1 MLLQPLGHFTK
12 ASDNNQK
19 KALCQV
25 ETIDL
30 EQKFFCSAMIAK
42 KSCLLYRRRFM
53 QSTAKKTALPAI
65 TLAAL
70 GVVFGDIGT
79 SPLYALRE
87 CFISAHIAINEA
99 TVLGILS
106 LIFWC
111 MTLSISFKYITVIMR
126 ADNNGEGGIMSLLA
140 LNLRSNR
147 IADHRKIILIAIG
160 FIGASLFFGDGI
172 ITPAISVMS
181 AIEGFSIA
189 TPIFD
194 KWLMPLAIG
203 ILTGLFLVQRHGTG
217 TMGKFFGPIT
227 LLWFIAIGLAGI
239 HSIVQTPYVLSML
252 SPHWA
257 ISFVYH
263 QPFVAFIAMGAVVL
277 TMTGGEAL
285 YADMGHFGRIP
296 IKLAWFTVVLPALL
310 LNYAGQGALL
320 LRNPHAI
327 ENPFYLL
334 VPQWALYPMIGLATA
349 AAVIASQAVI
359 SGVFSMANQ
368 AIQLRYL
375 PRLTV
380 QHTSDVEQ
388 GQIYLPFINWVL
400 YISILLLILIFQ
412 SSANLAS
419 AYGVAVTMTMLCDT
433 ILVSVVAFGLWRWPI
448 WKVALFAVPFLLLDS
463 VFIASTSLKV
473 FSGGWVPIL
482 IGIMAFTILMTW
494 KNGREIVY
502 SKLEK
507 DALPLSLFI
516 QSVSLSKETIYVPGQ
531 AIFLTGNTNI
541 VPHAMLHNIKHN
553 KVLHER
559 NILVTVITRDVP
571 YVPDQ
576 ERIRV
581 EVLDERFQQVFVYY
595 GFKDQPNIPVAL
607 EQAYG
612 QLRIPYDMMQISF
625 FISRDRLI
633 HTIGDGMAPW
643 REKLFIS
650 MQRNTS
656 PVSDFYQIP
665 PNRVVEMGSQIE
677 I

>member
-1 MLLQPLGHFTK
+1 MILLRK
-12 ASDNNQK
+12 NYVYIED
-19 KALCQV
+19 
-25 ETIDL
+25 E
-30 EQKFFCSAMIAK
+30 
-42 KSCLLYRRRFM
+42 YM
-53 QSTAKKTALPAI
+53 QSTAKKAALPAI

-79 SPLYALRE
+79 SPLYALRQ
-87 CFISAHIAINEA
+87 CFLTAHIAITEA

-111 MTLSISFKYITVIMR
+111 LMLTISFKYVTVIMR

-140 LNLRSNR
+140 LNLRSTR
-147 IADHRKIILIAIG
+147 IADNKKIYLIALG
-160 FIGASLFFGDGI
+160 FVGASLFFGDGI
-172 ITPAISVMS
+172 ITPAISVLS
-181 AIEGFSIA
+181 AIEGLSIA
-189 TPIFD
+189 TPMFN
-194 KWLMPLAIG
+194 KWLMPLALG
-203 ILTGLFLVQRHGTG
+203 ILTALFLVQRHGTG

-227 LLWFIAIGLAGI
+227 LTWFASIGLIGI
-239 HSIVQTPYVLSML
+239 WSISQTPYVLTMV

-257 ISFVYH
+257 LNFIFH
-263 QPFVAFIAMGAVVL
+263 QPFVAFLTMGAVIL
-277 TMTGGEAL
+277 TVTGGEAL
-285 YADMGHFGRIP
+285 YADMGHFGRLP
-296 IKLAWFTVVLPALL
+296 IRLAWFIIVLPCLL

-320 LRNPHAI
+320 LRNPAAI

-334 VPQWALYPMIGLATA
+334 VPEWALYPMIALATA

-359 SGVFSMANQ
+359 TGVFSMANQ

-380 QHTSDVEQ
+380 HHTSDVEQ

-412 SSANLAS
+412 TSANLAN
-419 AYGVAVTMTMLCDT
+419 AYGVAVTMTMFCDT
-433 ILVSVVAFGLWRWPI
+433 ILIAVLAYGLWRWPK
-448 WKVALFAVPFLLLDS
+448 WKVAIFAIPLLIIDII
-463 VFIASTSLKV
+463 FIASTSLKIV
-473 FSGGWVPIL
+473 SGGWVPIL
-482 IGIMAFTILMTW
+482 IGGIVFTILMTW
-494 KNGREIVY
+494 KNGREIVFGR
-502 SKLEK
+502 LEK
-507 DALPLSLFI
+507 DALPLDLFI
-516 QSVSLSKETIYVPGQ
+516 KSVSLNGDTMIVPGE
-531 AIFLTGNTNI
+531 AVFLTGTPNI

-553 KVLHER
+553 KVLHEK

-571 YVPDQ
+571 YVPDL
-576 ERIRV
+576 ERVRV
-581 EVLDERFQQVFVYY
+581 EVLDARFYRIYVYY
-595 GFKDQPNIPVAL
+595 GFKDQPNIPQAL
-607 EQAYG
+607 ELAYK
-612 QLRIPYDMMQISF
+612 QLSFEFDMMQISF

-633 HTIGDGMAPW
+633 HTLGDGMAPW

>member
-1 MLLQPLGHFTK
+1 
-12 ASDNNQK
+12 
-19 KALCQV
+19 
-25 ETIDL
+25 
-30 EQKFFCSAMIAK
+30 
-42 KSCLLYRRRFM
+42 M
-53 QSTAKKTALPAI
+53 QSTAKKAALPAI

-79 SPLYALRE
+79 SPLYALRQ
-87 CFISAHIAINEA
+87 CFLEAHIAITET

-111 MTLSISFKYITVIMR
+111 LMLTISFKYVTIIMR

-140 LNLRSNR
+140 LNLRSTR
-147 IADHRKIILIAIG
+147 IADNKKIFLIAIG

-172 ITPAISVMS
+172 ITPAISVLS
-181 AIEGFSIA
+181 AIEGLSVA
-189 TPIFD
+189 TPMFN
-194 KWLMPLAIG
+194 KWIMPLAIG
-203 ILTGLFLVQRHGTG
+203 ILTALFLIQRHGTG

-227 LLWFIAIGLAGI
+227 LTWFISIGLIGI
-239 HSIVQTPYVLSML
+239 HSISQTPYVLTML

-257 ISFVYH
+257 INFIVH
-263 QPFVAFIAMGAVVL
+263 QPLVAFLTMGAVIL
-277 TMTGGEAL
+277 TVTGGEAL
-285 YADMGHFGRIP
+285 YADMGHFGRPP
-296 IKLAWFTVVLPALL
+296 IRLAWFTIVLPCLV

-320 LRNPHAI
+320 LRNPNAI
-327 ENPFYLL
+327 ENPFFLL
-334 VPQWALYPMIGLATA
+334 VPEWALYPVIALATM

-380 QHTSDVEQ
+380 HHTSDVEQ
-388 GQIYLPFINWVL
+388 GQIYIPFINWVL
-400 YISILLLILIFQ
+400 YVSILLLILIFQ
-412 SSANLAS
+412 TSANLAN

-433 ILVSVVAFGLWRWPI
+433 ILITFLAYGFWRWKK
-448 WKVALFAVPFLLLDS
+448 WKVALFAIPFLLIDLI
-463 VFIASTSLKV
+463 FIASTSLKV
-473 FSGGWVPIL
+473 FSGGWVPML
-482 IGIMAFTILMTW
+482 IGVIVFTVLMTW
-494 KNGREIVY
+494 RTGREIVFNR
-502 SKLEK
+502 LEK
-507 DALPLSLFI
+507 DALPLELFI
-516 QSVSLSKETIYVPGQ
+516 KSVSLSDETIFVPGE
-531 AIFLTGNTNI
+531 AIFLTGTPNM

-559 NILVTVITRDVP
+559 NILVTVLTRDVP

-576 ERIRV
+576 ERVRV
-581 EVLDERFQQVFVYY
+581 EVLENRFYRIFVYY
-595 GFKDQPNIPVAL
+595 GFKDQPNIPQAL
-607 EQAYG
+607 ELAYK
-612 QLRIPYDMMQISF
+612 QLGLEFDMMHMSF

-633 HTIGDGMAPW
+633 HTVGDGMSPW

>member
-1 MLLQPLGHFTK
+1 
-12 ASDNNQK
+12 
-19 KALCQV
+19 
-25 ETIDL
+25 
-30 EQKFFCSAMIAK
+30 
-42 KSCLLYRRRFM
+42 M
-53 QSTAKKTALPAI
+53 QSTAKKAALPAI

-87 CFISAHIAINEA
+87 CFISAHIAINES

-111 MTLSISFKYITVIMR
+111 MMLSISFKYITVIMR

-147 IADHRKIILIAIG
+147 ISDQKKIFLIAIG

-181 AIEGFSIA
+181 AIEGLSIA
-189 TPIFD
+189 TPIFNQ
-194 KWLMPLAIG
+194 WLMPLAIG
-203 ILTGLFLVQRHGTG
+203 ILTGLFLIQRHGTG

-227 LLWFIAIGLAGI
+227 LAWFIAIGLAGI
-239 HSIVQTPYVLSML
+239 YSIMQTPHVLAML

-263 QPFVAFIAMGAVVL
+263 QPFVAFIAMGAVIL

-296 IKLAWFTVVLPALL
+296 IKLAWFTVVLPCLL

-320 LRNPHAI
+320 LRDASAI

-334 VPQWALYPMIGLATA
+334 VPEWALYPMIGLACA

-359 SGVFSMANQ
+359 TGVFSMANQ

-412 SSANLAS
+412 TSANLAS

-433 ILVSVVAFGLWRWPI
+433 ILVSILAYTLWRWPT
-448 WKVALFAVPFLLLDS
+448 WKVALFAVPFLLLDM
-463 VFIASTSLKV
+463 VFIASTSLKIL
-473 FSGGWVPIL
+473 SGGWVPIL
-482 IGIMAFTILMTW
+482 IGVMAFTILMTW

-502 SKLEK
+502 NKLSK
-507 DALPLSLFI
+507 DSLSLELFI
-516 QSVSLSKETIYVPGQ
+516 KSVSLSSETIFVPGE
-531 AIFLTGNTNI
+531 AIFLTGNPNI

-559 NILVTVITRDVP
+559 NLLVTVITRDVP
-571 YVPDQ
+571 YVTDQ
-576 ERIRV
+576 ERIQV
-581 EVLDERFQQVFVYY
+581 EILDDRFQRVYVYY
-595 GFKDQPNIPVAL
+595 GFKDQPNIPIAI
-607 EQAYG
+607 EQAYA
-612 QLRIPYDMMQISF
+612 QLDIPFDMMRISF

-633 HTIGDGMAPW
+633 HTLGDGMAPW

>member
-1 MLLQPLGHFTK
+1 
-12 ASDNNQK
+12 
-19 KALCQV
+19 
-25 ETIDL
+25 
-30 EQKFFCSAMIAK
+30 
-42 KSCLLYRRRFM
+42 M
-53 QSTAKKTALPAI
+53 QSTAKKAALPAI

-79 SPLYALRE
+79 SPLYALRQ
-87 CFISAHIAINEA
+87 CFISAHIAINES

-111 MTLSISFKYITVIMR
+111 MMLTISFKYITVIMK

-140 LNLRSNR
+140 LNLRSTR
-147 IADHRKIILIAIG
+147 IADNKKIFLIALG

-181 AIEGFSIA
+181 AIEGLSIA
-189 TPIFD
+189 TPIFNQ
-194 KWLMPLAIG
+194 WLMPIAIG
-203 ILTGLFLVQRHGTG
+203 ILTGLFLVQRHGTV
-217 TMGKFFGPIT
+217 TMGKFFGPVT
-227 LLWFIAIGLAGI
+227 LAWFVAIGVIGLN
-239 HSIVQTPYVLSML
+239 SIFQTPYVLAMI

-257 ISFVYH
+257 ISFIYH
-263 QPFVAFIAMGAVVL
+263 QPFVAFIAMGAVIL

-320 LRNPHAI
+320 LRDPAAI

-334 VPQWALYPMIGLATA
+334 IPEWALYPMIGLATA

-359 SGVFSMANQ
+359 TGVFSMANQ

-412 SSANLAS
+412 NSANLAS

-433 ILVSVVAFGLWRWPI
+433 ILIAILAYGFWRWPK
-448 WKVALFAVPFLLLDS
+448 WKVALFAIPFLLIDL
-463 VFIASTSLKV
+463 VFIASTSLKII
-473 FSGGWVPIL
+473 SGGWVPIL
-482 IGIMAFTILMTW
+482 IGAIAFCILMTW
-494 KNGREIVY
+494 KDGREIVFNRL
-502 SKLEK
+502 SK
-507 DALPLSLFI
+507 DSLSLELFI
-516 QSVSLSKETIYVPGQ
+516 KSVSLSSETIFVPGD
-531 AIFLTGNTNI
+531 AIFLTGNPNI

-559 NILVTVITRDVP
+559 NMMVTVITRDVP
-571 YVPDQ
+571 YVTTQ

-581 EVLDERFQQVFVYY
+581 EVLDDRFQRIYVYY
-595 GFKDQPNIPVAL
+595 GFKDQPNIPDAL
-607 EQAYG
+607 ELAYQ
-612 QLRIPYDMMQISF
+612 QLNIRFDMMRISF

-633 HTIGDGMAPW
+633 HTVGDGMAPW

>member
-1 MLLQPLGHFTK
+1 
-12 ASDNNQK
+12 
-19 KALCQV
+19 
-25 ETIDL
+25 
-30 EQKFFCSAMIAK
+30 
-42 KSCLLYRRRFM
+42 M
-53 QSTAKKTALPAI
+53 QSTAKKAALPAI

-79 SPLYALRE
+79 SPLYALRQ
-87 CFISAHIAINEA
+87 CFLTAHIAITEA

-111 MTLSISFKYITVIMR
+111 MMLTISFKYVTVIMR

-147 IADHRKIILIAIG
+147 IPDNRKIFLIALG

-172 ITPAISVMS
+172 ITPAISVLS
-181 AIEGFSIA
+181 AIEGLSIA
-189 TPIFD
+189 TPMFN

-203 ILTGLFLVQRHGTG
+203 ILTALFLVQRHGTG

-227 LLWFIAIGLAGI
+227 LTWFASIGLIGI
-239 HSIVQTPYVLSML
+239 HSISQTPYVLTML

-257 ISFVYH
+257 LNFIFH
-263 QPFVAFIAMGAVVL
+263 QPFVAFLTMGAVIL
-277 TMTGGEAL
+277 TVTGGEAL
-285 YADMGHFGRIP
+285 YADMGHFGRLP
-296 IKLAWFTVVLPALL
+296 IRLGWFIIVLPCLL

-320 LRNPHAI
+320 LRDPSAI

-334 VPQWALYPMIGLATA
+334 VPEWGLYPMIALATA

-359 SGVFSMANQ
+359 TGVFSMANQ

-380 QHTSDVEQ
+380 HHTSDVEQ
-388 GQIYLPFINWVL
+388 GQIYLPFINWILFV
-400 YISILLLILIFQ
+400 SILLLIVIFQ
-412 SSANLAS
+412 NSANLAN

-433 ILVSVVAFGLWRWPI
+433 ILIAFLAYGFWRWPK
-448 WKVALFAVPFLLLDS
+448 WKVALFAVPFLVIDS
-463 VFIASTSLKV
+463 VFIGSTSLKII
-473 FSGGWVPIL
+473 SGGWVPIL
-482 IGIMAFTILMTW
+482 IGAIVFTILMTW
-494 KNGREIVY
+494 KTGREIVFNR
-502 SKLEK
+502 LEK
-507 DALPLSLFI
+507 DALPLDLFI
-516 QSVSLSKETIYVPGQ
+516 KSVSLSDETQFVPGQ
-531 AIFLTGNTNI
+531 AVFLTGNPNI

-559 NILVTVITRDVP
+559 NIMVTVITRDVP
-571 YVPDQ
+571 YVPEQ

-581 EVLDERFQQVFVYY
+581 EVLDDRFQRVFVYY
-595 GFKDQPNIPVAL
+595 GFKDQPDIPNAL
-607 EQAYG
+607 ELAYK
-612 QLRIPYDMMQISF
+612 QLEVEFDMMHISF

-633 HTIGDGMAPW
+633 HTVGEGMAPW

>member
-1 MLLQPLGHFTK
+1 
-12 ASDNNQK
+12 
-19 KALCQV
+19 
-25 ETIDL
+25 
-30 EQKFFCSAMIAK
+30 
-42 KSCLLYRRRFM
+42 M
-53 QSTAKKTALPAI
+53 QSTAKKAALPAV

-79 SPLYALRE
+79 SPLYALRQ
-87 CFISAHIAINEA
+87 CFLTAHIAITEA

-111 MTLSISFKYITVIMR
+111 MMLTISFKYVSVIMK

-140 LNLRSNR
+140 LNLRSTR
-147 IADHRKIILIAIG
+147 IADQRKIYLIALG

-172 ITPAISVMS
+172 ITPAISILS
-181 AIEGFSIA
+181 AIEGLSIA
-189 TPIFD
+189 TPMFNQ
-194 KWLMPLAIG
+194 WLLPLAVG
-203 ILTGLFLVQRHGTG
+203 ILTALFLIQRHGTA

-227 LLWFIAIGLAGI
+227 LLWFASIGLLGLW
-239 HSIVQTPYVLSML
+239 SVMQTPFVLAMI

-257 ISFVYH
+257 FGFIIN
-263 QPFVAFIAMGAVVL
+263 QPFVAFLTMGAVIL

-285 YADMGHFGRIP
+285 YADMGHFGRMP
-296 IKLAWFTVVLPALL
+296 IKLAWFVIVLPSLVF
-310 LNYAGQGALL
+310 NYAGQGALL
-320 LRNPHAI
+320 LRDPNAI

-334 VPQWALYPMIGLATA
+334 VPDWALFPMIGLATA

-359 SGVFSMANQ
+359 TGVFSMVNQ

-380 QHTSDVEQ
+380 QHTSDIEQ
-388 GQIYLPFINWVL
+388 GQIYVPFINWVL
-400 YISILLLILIFQ
+400 FISVIILILLFEN
-412 SSANLAS
+412 SANLAS
-419 AYGVAVTMTMLCDT
+419 AYGVAVTMTMLCGT
-433 ILVSVVAFGLWRWPI
+433 ILISILAYGVWRWPV
-448 WKVALFAVPFLLLDS
+448 WKVALFAVPLLIIDLIF
-463 VFIASTSLKV
+463 VASTSLKIV
-473 FSGGWVPIL
+473 GGGWVPIL
-482 IGIMAFTILMTW
+482 IGAIVFTVLMTW
-494 KNGREIVY
+494 KDGRQIVLN
-502 SKLEK
+502 KLES
-507 DALPLSLFI
+507 DALPIDLFI
-516 QSVSLSKETIYVPGQ
+516 QSVKMSDETLIVPGD
-531 AIFLTGNTNI
+531 AIFLTGTPNI

-559 NILVTVITRDVP
+559 NMMITVITKDVP
-571 YVPDQ
+571 YVPDI

-581 EVLDERFQQVFVYY
+581 EKMDNRFFRIFVYY

-607 EQAYG
+607 KAAYK
-612 QLRIPYDMMQISF
+612 QLNFEFDMMQISF

-633 HTIGDGMAPW
+633 HTVGEGMAPW

-656 PVSDFYQIP
+656 PVSDFYLIP

>member
-1 MLLQPLGHFTK
+1 
-12 ASDNNQK
+12 
-19 KALCQV
+19 
-25 ETIDL
+25 
-30 EQKFFCSAMIAK
+30 
-42 KSCLLYRRRFM
+42 M
-53 QSTAKKTALPAI
+53 QSTAKKAALPAI

-79 SPLYALRE
+79 SPLYALRQ
-87 CFISAHIAINEA
+87 CFISAHIAINES

-111 MTLSISFKYITVIMR
+111 MMLTISFKYITVIMK

-140 LNLRSNR
+140 LNLRSTR
-147 IADHRKIILIAIG
+147 IADNKKIFLIALG

-181 AIEGFSIA
+181 AIEGLSIA
-189 TPIFD
+189 TPIFNQ
-194 KWLMPLAIG
+194 WLMPIAIG

-217 TMGKFFGPIT
+217 TMGKFFGPVT
-227 LLWFIAIGLAGI
+227 LAWFVAIGVIGLN
-239 HSIVQTPYVLSML
+239 SIFQTPYVLAMI

-257 ISFVYH
+257 ISFIYH
-263 QPFVAFIAMGAVVL
+263 QPFVAFIAMGAVIL

-320 LRNPHAI
+320 LRDPAAI
-327 ENPFYLL
+327 ETPFYLL
-334 VPQWALYPMIGLATA
+334 IPEWALYPMIGLATA

-359 SGVFSMANQ
+359 TGVFSMANQ

-412 SSANLAS
+412 NSANLAS

-433 ILVSVVAFGLWRWPI
+433 ILIAILAYGFWRWPK
-448 WKVALFAVPFLLLDS
+448 WKVALFAIPFLLIDL
-463 VFIASTSLKV
+463 VFIASTSLKII
-473 FSGGWVPIL
+473 SGGWVPIL
-482 IGIMAFTILMTW
+482 IGAIAFCILMTW
-494 KNGREIVY
+494 KDGREIVFNRL
-502 SKLEK
+502 SK
-507 DALPLSLFI
+507 DSLSLELFI
-516 QSVSLSKETIYVPGQ
+516 KSVSLSSETIFVPGD
-531 AIFLTGNTNI
+531 AIFLTGNPNI

-559 NILVTVITRDVP
+559 NMMVTVITRDVP
-571 YVPDQ
+571 YVTNQ

-581 EVLDERFQQVFVYY
+581 EVLDDRFQRIYVYY
-595 GFKDQPNIPVAL
+595 GFKDQPNIPDAL
-607 EQAYG
+607 ELAYQ
-612 QLRIPYDMMQISF
+612 QLNIRFDMMRISF

-633 HTIGDGMAPW
+633 HTVGDGMAPW

>member
-1 MLLQPLGHFTK
+1 
-12 ASDNNQK
+12 
-19 KALCQV
+19 
-25 ETIDL
+25 
-30 EQKFFCSAMIAK
+30 
-42 KSCLLYRRRFM
+42 M
-53 QSTAKKTALPAI
+53 QSTAKKAALPAI

-79 SPLYALRE
+79 SPLYALRQ
-87 CFISAHIAINEA
+87 CFISAHIAINES

-106 LIFWC
+106 LIFFF
-111 MTLSISFKYITVIMR
+111 MMLTISFKYITVIMK
-126 ADNNGEGGIMSLLA
+126 ADTNGEGGIMSLLA
-140 LNLRSNR
+140 LNLRSTR
-147 IADHRKIILIAIG
+147 IADNKKIFLIALG

-181 AIEGFSIA
+181 AIEGLSIA
-189 TPIFD
+189 TPIFNQ
-194 KWLMPLAIG
+194 WLMPIAIG

-217 TMGKFFGPIT
+217 TMGKFFGPVT
-227 LLWFIAIGLAGI
+227 LAWFVAIGVIGLN
-239 HSIVQTPYVLSML
+239 SIFQTPYVLAMI

-257 ISFVYH
+257 ISFIYH
-263 QPFVAFIAMGAVVL
+263 QPFVAFIAMGAVIL

-320 LRNPHAI
+320 LRDPAAI

-334 VPQWALYPMIGLATA
+334 IPEWALYPMIGLATA

-359 SGVFSMANQ
+359 TGVFSMANQ

-412 SSANLAS
+412 NSANLAS

-433 ILVSVVAFGLWRWPI
+433 ILIAILAYGFWRWPK
-448 WKVALFAVPFLLLDS
+448 WKVALFAIPFLLIDL
-463 VFIASTSLKV
+463 VFIASTSLKII
-473 FSGGWVPIL
+473 SGGWVPIL
-482 IGIMAFTILMTW
+482 IGAIAFCILMTW
-494 KNGREIVY
+494 KDGREIVFNRL
-502 SKLEK
+502 SK
-507 DALPLSLFI
+507 DSLSLELFI
-516 QSVSLSKETIYVPGQ
+516 KSVSLSSETIFVPGD
-531 AIFLTGNTNI
+531 AIFLTGNPNI

-559 NILVTVITRDVP
+559 NMMVTVITRDVP
-571 YVPDQ
+571 YVTNQ

-581 EVLDERFQQVFVYY
+581 EVLDDRFQRIYVYY
-595 GFKDQPNIPVAL
+595 GFKDQPNIPDAL
-607 EQAYG
+607 ELAYQ
-612 QLRIPYDMMQISF
+612 QLNIRFDMMRISF

-633 HTIGDGMAPW
+633 HTVGDGMAPW

>member
-1 MLLQPLGHFTK
+1 
-12 ASDNNQK
+12 
-19 KALCQV
+19 
-25 ETIDL
+25 
-30 EQKFFCSAMIAK
+30 
-42 KSCLLYRRRFM
+42 M
-53 QSTAKKTALPAI
+53 QSTAKKAALPAI

-79 SPLYALRE
+79 SPLYALRQ
-87 CFISAHIAINEA
+87 CFLTAHIAITEA

-111 MTLSISFKYITVIMR
+111 MMLTISFKYVTVIMR

-147 IADHRKIILIAIG
+147 IPDNRKIFLIALG

-172 ITPAISVMS
+172 ITPAISVLS
-181 AIEGFSIA
+181 AIEGLSIA
-189 TPIFD
+189 TPMFN

-203 ILTGLFLVQRHGTG
+203 ILTALFLVQRHGTG

-227 LLWFIAIGLAGI
+227 LTWFASIGLIGI
-239 HSIVQTPYVLSML
+239 HSISQTPYVLTML

-257 ISFVYH
+257 LNFIFH
-263 QPFVAFIAMGAVVL
+263 QPFVAFLTMGAVIL
-277 TMTGGEAL
+277 TVTGGEAL
-285 YADMGHFGRIP
+285 YADMGHFGRLP
-296 IKLAWFTVVLPALL
+296 IRLGWFIIVLPCLL

-320 LRNPHAI
+320 LRDPSAI

-334 VPQWALYPMIGLATA
+334 VPEWGLYPMIALATA

-359 SGVFSMANQ
+359 TGVFSMANQ

-380 QHTSDVEQ
+380 HHTSDVEQ
-388 GQIYLPFINWVL
+388 GQIYLPFINWILFV
-400 YISILLLILIFQ
+400 SILLLIVIFQ
-412 SSANLAS
+412 NSANLAN

-433 ILVSVVAFGLWRWPI
+433 ILIAFLAYGFWRWPK
-448 WKVALFAVPFLLLDS
+448 WKVALFAVPFLVIDS
-463 VFIASTSLKV
+463 VFIGSTSLKII
-473 FSGGWVPIL
+473 SGGWVPIL
-482 IGIMAFTILMTW
+482 IGAIVFTILMTW
-494 KNGREIVY
+494 KTGREIVFNR
-502 SKLEK
+502 LEK
-507 DALPLSLFI
+507 DALPLDLFI
-516 QSVSLSKETIYVPGQ
+516 KSVSLSDETQFVPGQ
-531 AIFLTGNTNI
+531 AVFLTGNPNI

-559 NILVTVITRDVP
+559 NIMVTVITRDVP
-571 YVPDQ
+571 YVPEQ

-581 EVLDERFQQVFVYY
+581 EVLDDRFQRVFVYY
-595 GFKDQPNIPVAL
+595 GFKDQPDIPNAL
-607 EQAYG
+607 ELAYK
-612 QLRIPYDMMQISF
+612 QLEVEFDMMHISF

-633 HTIGDGMAPW
+633 HTVGEGMVPW

>member
-1 MLLQPLGHFTK
+1 
-12 ASDNNQK
+12 
-19 KALCQV
+19 
-25 ETIDL
+25 
-30 EQKFFCSAMIAK
+30 
-42 KSCLLYRRRFM
+42 M
-53 QSTAKKTALPAI
+53 QSTAKKAALPAI

-79 SPLYALRE
+79 SPLYALRQ
-87 CFISAHIAINEA
+87 CFLTAHIAITEA

-111 MTLSISFKYITVIMR
+111 MMLTISFKYVTIIMR

-147 IADHRKIILIAIG
+147 IADNRKIYLIALG

-172 ITPAISVMS
+172 ITPAISVLS
-181 AIEGFSIA
+181 AIEGLSIA
-189 TPIFD
+189 TPMFN

-203 ILTGLFLVQRHGTG
+203 ILTALFLVQRHGTG

-227 LLWFIAIGLAGI
+227 LTWFASIGLIGI
-239 HSIVQTPYVLSML
+239 HSISQTPYVLSML

-257 ISFVYH
+257 LNFIFH
-263 QPFVAFIAMGAVVL
+263 QPFVAFLTMGAVIL
-277 TMTGGEAL
+277 TVTGGEAL
-285 YADMGHFGRIP
+285 YADMGHFGRLP
-296 IKLAWFTVVLPALL
+296 IRLGWFIIVLPCLL

-320 LRNPHAI
+320 LRNPSAI

-334 VPQWALYPMIGLATA
+334 VPEWGLYPMIALATA

-359 SGVFSMANQ
+359 TGVFSMANQ

-380 QHTSDVEQ
+380 HHTSDVEQ
-388 GQIYLPFINWVL
+388 GQIYLPFINWIL
-400 YISILLLILIFQ
+400 YVSILLLIVIFQ
-412 SSANLAS
+412 NSANLAN

-433 ILVSVVAFGLWRWPI
+433 ILISILAYGFWRWPK
-448 WKVALFAVPFLLLDS
+448 WKVALFAIPFLVIDS
-463 VFIASTSLKV
+463 IFIGSTSLKII
-473 FSGGWVPIL
+473 SGGWVPIL
-482 IGIMAFTILMTW
+482 IGAIVFTILMTW
-494 KNGREIVY
+494 KTGREIVFNR
-502 SKLEK
+502 LEK
-507 DALPLSLFI
+507 DALPLDLFI
-516 QSVSLSKETIYVPGQ
+516 KSVSLSDETQFVPGQ
-531 AIFLTGNTNI
+531 AVFLTGNPNI

-559 NILVTVITRDVP
+559 NIMVTVVTRDVP

-581 EVLDERFQQVFVYY
+581 EVLDKRFQRVFVYY
-595 GFKDQPNIPVAL
+595 GFKDQPDIPNAL
-607 EQAYG
+607 ELAYK
-612 QLRIPYDMMQISF
+612 QLEVEFDMMHISF

-633 HTIGDGMAPW
+633 HTVGDGMAPW